1 MRRVRVVVSGRV
13 QGVWFREAC
22 RREAA
27 PAKLSGWVR
36 NLDDGRVE
44 AVFQGASDAVDRL
57 VAWCH
62 DGPPSAVVTRV
73 IVEEQ
78 LPRPD
83 ELGFRVR

>member
-1 MRRVRVVVSGRV
+1 MRRVRVIVFGRV

-22 RREAA
+22 RRQAV
-27 PAKLSGWVR
+27 PAKLTGWVR

-44 AVFQGASDAVDRL
+44 AVFQGDSDAVDRL

-73 IVEEQ
+73 IVDEQ
-78 LPRPD
+78 SPVSD
-83 ELGFRVR
+83 EQGFRVR